1 MILIGM
7 VAVALLETFAAGAI
21 SFYAASVANPY
32 AILADHLP
40 RLEFLIPGIADLS
53 IKRLITILSIGVVL
67 VIVLKNAAS
76 AVTTYASRLF
86 AANISGY
93 IGEYLLKGFLDM
105 PYEWHLQHN
114 SADLIQ
120 GIGWRVYL
128 GNLITAA
135 LKLLSDTLI
144 VLILLTTLLIASPAI
159 SLLVFLTLGGTSLLI
174 MRRVR
179 HTMEHLATAH
189 REYNTS
195 INRQITQSLHGVKEV
210 KIYNRS
216 AAFAERYNQEVHAFA
231 RADARFAFINQ
242 VPGWLLEIIGVAM
255 LSSSIWIMFFWFGD
269 STVKITGTI
278 ALLAVTSWRVLPAM
292 SRILNNSNAIR
303 QALPYVHGVLSYLH
317 EIPKS
322 ESADQPHRQGF
333 HSDLRLEKISFRYHG
348 ASRNALSGIDLTIKP
363 GQTIGIIGTSGA
375 GKSTLVD
382 VIIGLLPPSSG
393 RILLDGKEMDDPSLR
408 AWQALIGY
416 VPQEIVLFDTLTV
429 KDNLE
434 YFGRLYHLS
443 GTRLKEKIQSAL
455 AITGLKDHHKQKV
468 KKMSGGMKRRLNIA
482 CAILHDPKIL
492 VLDEPTV
499 GVDPQSRNHILEAI
513 REMNRTQKMTVLY
526 TSHYMEEAEAL
537 CDRLMILD
545 LGKELVQGTKTEII
559 RTVTN
564 ESVVEILTDY
574 LPTGI
579 TEAFQEVPGVKKASV
594 RDGKIHLI
602 VDSSDPIVE
611 KAVRLLDGLEV
622 KVRNLS
628 VDNPTLETVF
638 LSITGKALRD

>member
-1 MILIGM
+1 MYEISIQNVTKRYDDQLALDNVSLRIEEGEIFGLLGPNGAGKTTLIHLLCGLIGMDSGDILIGGRSM
-7 VAVALLETFAAGAI
+7 KKSPE
-21 SFYAASVANPY
+21 
-32 AILADHLP
+32 
-40 RLEFLIPGIADLS
+40 
-53 IKRLITILSIGVVL
+53 K
-67 VIVLKNAAS
+67 LK
-76 AVTTYASRLF
+76 
-86 AANISGY
+86 
-93 IGEYLLKGFLDM
+93 
-105 PYEWHLQHN
+105 
-114 SADLIQ
+114 
-120 GIGWRVYL
+120 
-128 GNLITAA
+128 
-135 LKLLSDTLI
+135 
-144 VLILLTTLLIASPAI
+144 
-159 SLLVFLTLGGTSLLI
+159 
-174 MRRVR
+174 
-179 HTMEHLATAH
+179 
-189 REYNTS
+189 
-195 INRQITQSLHGVKEV
+195 
-210 KIYNRS
+210 
-216 AAFAERYNQEVHAFA
+216 
-231 RADARFAFINQ
+231 
-242 VPGWLLEIIGVAM
+242 
-255 LSSSIWIMFFWFGD
+255 
-269 STVKITGTI
+269 
-278 ALLAVTSWRVLPAM
+278 
-292 SRILNNSNAIR
+292 
-303 QALPYVHGVLSYLH
+303 
-317 EIPKS
+317 
-322 ESADQPHRQGF
+322 
-333 HSDLRLEKISFRYHG
+333 
-348 ASRNALSGIDLTIKP
+348 
-363 GQTIGIIGTSGA
+363 
-375 GKSTLVD
+375 
-382 VIIGLLPPSSG
+382 
-393 RILLDGKEMDDPSLR
+393 
-408 AWQALIGY
+408 ALIGY

-579 TEAFQEVPGVKKASV
+579 AEAFQEVPGVKKASV

-602 VDSSDPIVE
+602 VDSSDHIVE